1 MMSLM
6 ISISLFVSAVALDF
20 SQFRSFAM
28 ENSKSRI
35 SVTSSFSMKKK
46 KEEIIRKYRRA
57 VLFKKLIT
65 SPFFLVFYTHFQH
78 SPFLACSLLIFFA
91 PQQVPFV
98 SMLFLYIFSY
108 IGIRIHRSN
117 QRNLH
122 TSLSGSRLSFRDCSK
137 PGWKSFNTFSNC
149 RLILAI

>member
-46 KEEIIRKYRRA
+46 IIRKYRRA
-57 VLFKKLIT
+57 VLFKKLVT

-98 SMLFLYIFSY
+98 SMLFLFIFSY

-122 TSLSGSRLSFRDCSK
+122 TSLSGSRSSFRDCSK